1 MRKLIFILAIGTDNV
16 ATADYLYW
24 MVNTEGMD
32 AKYQGFTTVVLKS
45 TTTSEGLQSR
55 TLDYATAADYYD
67 NGYYYTY
74 SGTLDN
80 SASYFVELY
89 NGDTWLA
96 ESGKLTYTQLFDNG
110 SIFKGGLQ
118 PANMMPAN
126 FGSYNVPEPTSGLL
140 FLIGGML
147 LGLKRRRQQV

>member
-1 MRKLIFILAIGTDNV
+1 MKKLIFILAIGTAIV
-16 ATADYLYW
+16 ANADYLYW
-24 MVNTEGMD
+24 MVDTDGMD
-32 AKYQGFTTVVLKS
+32 TKYQNFTTVVLKS
-45 TTTSEGLQSR
+45 TTTSENLQSR
-55 TLDYATAADYYD
+55 TLNYETAADYYD
-67 NGYYYTY
+67 NRYYYTY

-96 ESGKLTYTQLFDNG
+96 ESGKLTYTQLFNNG
-110 SIFKGGLQ
+110 SIFTGGLQ
-118 PANMMPAN
+118 PANITPAN
-126 FGSYNVPEPTSGLL
+126 FGSYAVPEPTSGLL